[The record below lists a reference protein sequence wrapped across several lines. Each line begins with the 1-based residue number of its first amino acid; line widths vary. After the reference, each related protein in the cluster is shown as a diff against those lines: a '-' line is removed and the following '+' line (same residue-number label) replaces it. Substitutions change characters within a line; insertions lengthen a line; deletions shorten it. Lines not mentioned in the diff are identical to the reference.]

1 MWRTQTMV
9 KGHIVFEQGEPV
21 PSTMFIIADGL
32 VQLFKRAEGEVA
44 SALSSGQHFGAYP
57 RQWKR
62 SAHLT
67 KTRAMRVSRC

>member
-1 MWRTQTMV
+1 MV